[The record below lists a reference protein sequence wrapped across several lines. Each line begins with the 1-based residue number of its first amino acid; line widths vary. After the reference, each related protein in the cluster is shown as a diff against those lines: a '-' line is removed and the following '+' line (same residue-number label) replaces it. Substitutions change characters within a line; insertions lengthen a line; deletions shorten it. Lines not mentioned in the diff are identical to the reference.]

1 MINTIEYRRR
11 DQRDLCHITEGP
23 FLLFRNRSM
32 IDKQMFHIYDR
43 ATNKPVKVCMTTDE
57 LEQMLAKKEV
67 DFVHWE
73 VQPCY
78 NIPSSEEQ
86 SY

>member
-1 MINTIEYRRR
+1 M
-11 DQRDLCHITEGP
+11 L
-23 FLLFRNRSM
+23 
-32 IDKQMFHIYDR
+32 DKQMFHIYDKE
-43 ATNKPVKVCMTTDE
+43 TNRPVKVCMTTEE

-78 NIPSSEEQ
+78 NISSPTELSTNAHLLGVDGFSELL
-86 SY
+86 YTK

>member
-1 MINTIEYRRR
+1 
-11 DQRDLCHITEGP
+11 
-23 FLLFRNRSM
+23 M
-32 IDKQMFHIYDR
+32 IDKQMFHIYDKE
-43 ATNKPVKVCMTTDE
+43 TNRPVKVCMTTEE

-86 SY
+86 SYWDEYKYSSLRAWRIPELLLL

>member
-1 MINTIEYRRR
+1 MLFRSNR
-11 DQRDLCHITEGP
+11 LVP
-23 FLLFRNRSM
+23 FLLFTNQGM
-32 IDKQMFHIYDR
+32 IETQMFHIYDKE
-43 ATNKPVKVCMTTDE
+43 TNRPVKVCMTTDE
-57 LEQMLAKKEV
+57 LEQMLAEKEV

-78 NIPSSEEQ
+78 NICSSEEQ

>member
-1 MINTIEYRRR
+1 
-11 DQRDLCHITEGP
+11 
-23 FLLFRNRSM
+23 M
-32 IDKQMFHIYDR
+32 IDKQMFHIYDKE
-43 ATNKPVKVCMTTDE
+43 TNRPVKVCMTTEE

-78 NIPSSEEQ
+78 SIPSSEEQ
-86 SY
+86 SYWMSKNTLISGVDGLPTTCYTK

>member
-1 MINTIEYRRR
+1 
-11 DQRDLCHITEGP
+11 
-23 FLLFRNRSM
+23 M
-32 IDKQMFHIYDR
+32 IDKQMFHIYDKE
-43 ATNKPVKVCMTTDE
+43 TNRPVKVCMTTEE

-86 SY
+86 SYWLGINTHLLGVDGFSELCYYK